1 MIQQI
6 NTHEISGN
14 TEKFVTVRETGKSRK
29 IKLNHQQ
36 DYRIPLSNTIETLPI
51 EEFQDK
57 PKPVNEGNSIL
68 LSFSHATSKRKQKKK
83 STKHQKQTEP
93 YITNDQY
100 EEPLEQRKAF
110 IVPVKSTYGLFFDCS
125 KFPII
130 FFEKKNAVLG

>member
-14 TEKFVTVRETGKSRK
+14 TEKFLTVRETGKSRK

-68 LSFSHATSKRKQKKK
+68 LSFNHATSKRKQKKK
-83 STKHQKQTEP
+83 STKHQKQPEP

-110 IVPVKSTYGLFFDCS
+110 IVPVKRTYGLFF
-125 KFPII
+125 
-130 FFEKKNAVLG
+130 